1 MLPTAGRYVDGS
13 AMHPGYVDGPTV
25 RRTALA
31 PDLPLEPGHQVADH
45 LVAVRLVEH
54 LVPRLR
60 IDVLLHREAALG
72 EQLGQRGDL
81 DGVLTPDR
89 VELAR
94 EQQDRKAGRQLR
106 DRLGS
111 GRPDGEGE

>member
-31 PDLPLEPGHQVADH
+31 PDLPLEPAHQVTDD
-45 LVAVRLVEH
+45 LVAVGLVEH
-54 LVPRLR
+54 LVPGLR
-60 IDVLLHREAALG
+60 VDVLLHRETAFG
-72 EQLGQRGDL
+72 EQLGQRRDL
-81 DGVLTPDR
+81 DGVLASDR
-89 VELAR
+89 VQFAR

-106 DRLGS
+106 DRLG
-111 GRPDGEGE
+111 GG